1 MTIPHDI
8 RASDHPEII
17 RASNSE
23 GFVVR
28 KPHPSIKR
36 GYQICMLIGI
46 TFIGIYVLVLNDAL
60 MASLMCVLIGTIML
74 VLAKRIE
81 RLQGMLNATEFSN
94 ALFTSA
100 LTKGYLFTMIAAK
113 NGDIVYLDRNT
124 QAAFPDFIEQP
135 KRTLDLLLT
144 THGTPP
150 EQCQYIESLVSQPS
164 RADVPMLIQY
174 GVEKTPRQVTLAIDP
189 IDRPKGFVVL
199 RGHD

>member
-1 MTIPHDI
+1 MKGIPHDI

-17 RASNSE
+17 RASAE

-36 GYQICMLIGI
+36 GYQICILIGI
-46 TFIGIYVLVLNDAL
+46 TVVGIYVLVLNDAL
-60 MASLMCVLIGTIML
+60 VASLMCVLIGTIML
-74 VLAKRIE
+74 ILAKRIE
-81 RLQGMLNATEFSN
+81 RLQQMLTATEFSN

-100 LTKGYLFTMIAAK
+100 LTKNYLFTMIATKA
-113 NGDIVYLDRNT
+113 GDIVYLDRAFQT
-124 QAAFPDFIEQP
+124 AFPDFIDQP

-174 GVEKTPRQVTLAIDP
+174 GADKTPRAVTLAIDP
-189 IDRPKGFVVL
+189 IDRPKGFIVL